1 MGVGTMNETILLC
14 DDDAQIVQSA
24 AIFLEQEGFKVIK
37 AYDGKSAL
45 GIAKTNEL
53 QLMILDIMMPEMD
66 GLSLTRALREFTN
79 APIMLVTAKSE
90 DVDKI
95 IGLNFGADDYLT
107 KPYNPLELVARSK
120 ALIRRYT
127 MLGAAEAKPMAYRS
141 GGLIFDLEM
150 NAISVN
156 GEAVMLT
163 ATEMRILKLLMAYKG
178 RVFSIREIYE
188 NVWQTEAFSPENTV
202 AVHIR
207 RIREKIEIDPKNP
220 EYLKVVW
227 GIGYKIEDIKES
239 QKR

>member
-1 MGVGTMNETILLC
+1 MMNETILLC
-14 DDDAQIVQSA
+14 DDDLEIVQSA
-24 AIFLEQEGFKVIK
+24 SIFLEQEGYEVIK
-37 AYDGKSAL
+37 AYDGKTAL
-45 GIAKTNEL
+45 TIAKTREL
-53 QLMILDIMMPEMD
+53 QLMILDIMMPELD
-66 GLSLTRALREFTN
+66 GLSLTRALRAFTN

-127 MLGAAEAKPMAYRS
+127 MLGAAEMKPSLYRS
-141 GGLIFDLEM
+141 GGLTFDLEM
-150 NAISVN
+150 NTVSVN
-156 GEAVMLT
+156 GDPVMLT
-163 ATEMRILKLLMAYKG
+163 ATEMRILKLLMAHKG

-188 NVWQTEAFSPENTV
+188 NVWQAEAFSPENTV

-227 GIGYKIEDIKES
+227 GIGYKIEDIKT
-239 QKR
+239 QR

>member
-1 MGVGTMNETILLC
+1 MNETILLC
-14 DDDAQIVQSA
+14 DDDLEIVQSA
-24 AIFLEQEGFKVIK
+24 SIFLEQEGYEVIK
-37 AYDGKSAL
+37 AYDGKTAL
-45 GIAKTNEL
+45 TIAKTREL
-53 QLMILDIMMPEMD
+53 QLMILDIMMPELD
-66 GLSLTRALREFTN
+66 GLSLTRALRAFTN

-127 MLGAAEAKPMAYRS
+127 MLGAAEMKPSLYRS
-141 GGLIFDLEM
+141 GGLTFDLEM
-150 NAISVN
+150 NTVSVN
-156 GEAVMLT
+156 GDPVMLT
-163 ATEMRILKLLMAYKG
+163 ATEMRILKLLMAHKG

-188 NVWQTEAFSPENTV
+188 NVWQAEAFSPENTV

-227 GIGYKIEDIKES
+227 GIGYKIEDIKT
-239 QKR
+239 QR

>member
-1 MGVGTMNETILLC
+1 MMNETILLC
-14 DDDAQIVQSA
+14 DDDLEIVQSA
-24 AIFLEQEGFKVIK
+24 SIFLEQEGYEVIK
-37 AYDGKSAL
+37 AYDGKTAL
-45 GIAKTNEL
+45 TIAKTKEL
-53 QLMILDIMMPEMD
+53 QLMILDVMMPEMD
-66 GLSLTRALREFTN
+66 GLSLTRALRAFTN

-127 MLGAAEAKPMAYRS
+127 MLGAAELKPSLYRS
-141 GGLIFDLEM
+141 GGLTFDLEM
-150 NAISVN
+150 NVVSVN
-156 GEAVMLT
+156 GEPVMLT
-163 ATEMRILKLLMAYKG
+163 ATEMRILKLLMAHKG

-188 NVWQTEAFSPENTV
+188 SVWQVEAFSPENTV

-207 RIREKIEIDPKNP
+207 RIREKIEIDPQNP

-227 GIGYKIEDIKES
+227 GIGYKIEDIKT
-239 QKR
+239 QR

>member
-1 MGVGTMNETILLC
+1 MGVGMMNETILLC
-14 DDDAQIVQSA
+14 DDDLEIVQSA
-24 AIFLEQEGFKVIK
+24 SIFLEQEGYEVIK
-37 AYDGKSAL
+37 AYDGKTAL
-45 GIAKTNEL
+45 TIAKTKEL
-53 QLMILDIMMPEMD
+53 QLMILDVMMPEMD
-66 GLSLTRALREFTN
+66 GLSLTRALRAFTN

-127 MLGAAEAKPMAYRS
+127 MLGAAELKPSLYRS
-141 GGLIFDLEM
+141 GGLTFDLEM
-150 NAISVN
+150 NVVSVN
-156 GEAVMLT
+156 GEPVMLT
-163 ATEMRILKLLMAYKG
+163 ATEMRILKLLMAHKG

-188 NVWQTEAFSPENTV
+188 SVWQVEAFSPENTV

-207 RIREKIEIDPKNP
+207 RIREKIEIDPQNP

-227 GIGYKIEDIKES
+227 GIGYKIEDIKT
-239 QKR
+239 QR

>member
-1 MGVGTMNETILLC
+1 
-14 DDDAQIVQSA
+14 
-24 AIFLEQEGFKVIK
+24 
-37 AYDGKSAL
+37 
-45 GIAKTNEL
+45 
-53 QLMILDIMMPEMD
+53 MMPEMD
-66 GLSLTRALREFTN
+66 GLSLTRALRAFTN

-127 MLGAAEAKPMAYRS
+127 MLGAAELKPSLYRS
-141 GGLIFDLEM
+141 GGLTFDLEM
-150 NAISVN
+150 NVVSVN
-156 GEAVMLT
+156 GEPVMLT
-163 ATEMRILKLLMAYKG
+163 ATEMAHKG

-188 NVWQTEAFSPENTV
+188 SVWQVEAFSPENTV

-207 RIREKIEIDPKNP
+207 RIREKIEIDPQNP

-227 GIGYKIEDIKES
+227 GIGYKIEDIKT
-239 QKR
+239 QR

>member
-1 MGVGTMNETILLC
+1 MNETILLC
-14 DDDAQIVQSA
+14 DDDLEIVQSA
-24 AIFLEQEGFKVIK
+24 SIFLEQEGYEVIK
-37 AYDGKSAL
+37 AYDGKTAL
-45 GIAKTNEL
+45 TIAKTKEL
-53 QLMILDIMMPEMD
+53 QLMILDVMMPEMD
-66 GLSLTRALREFTN
+66 GLSLTRALRAFTN

-127 MLGAAEAKPMAYRS
+127 MLGAAELKPSLYRS
-141 GGLIFDLEM
+141 GGLTFDLEM
-150 NAISVN
+150 NVVSVN
-156 GEAVMLT
+156 GEPVMLT
-163 ATEMRILKLLMAYKG
+163 ATEMRILKLLMAHKG

-188 NVWQTEAFSPENTV
+188 SVWQVEAFSPENTV

-207 RIREKIEIDPKNP
+207 RIREKIEIDPQNP

-227 GIGYKIEDIKES
+227 GIGYKIEDIKT
-239 QKR
+239 QR

>member
-1 MGVGTMNETILLC
+1 MMNETILLC
-14 DDDAQIVQSA
+14 DDDLEIVQSA
-24 AIFLEQEGFKVIK
+24 SIFLEQEGYEVIK
-37 AYDGKSAL
+37 AYDGKTAL
-45 GIAKTNEL
+45 TIAKTKEL
-53 QLMILDIMMPEMD
+53 QLMILDVMMPEMD
-66 GLSLTRALREFTN
+66 GLSLTRALRAFTN

-127 MLGAAEAKPMAYRS
+127 MLGAAELKPSLYRS
-141 GGLIFDLEM
+141 GGLTFDLEM
-150 NAISVN
+150 NVVSVN
-156 GEAVMLT
+156 GEPVMLT
-163 ATEMRILKLLMAYKG
+163 ATEMRILKLLMAHKG

-188 NVWQTEAFSPENTV
+188 SVWQVEAFSPENTV

-227 GIGYKIEDIKES
+227 GIGYKIEDIKT
-239 QKR
+239 QR